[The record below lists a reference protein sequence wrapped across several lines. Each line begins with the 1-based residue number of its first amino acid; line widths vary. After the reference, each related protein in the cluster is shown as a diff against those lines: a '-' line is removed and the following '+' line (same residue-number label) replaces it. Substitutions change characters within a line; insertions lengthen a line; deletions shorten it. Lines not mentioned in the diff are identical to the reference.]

1 MIKDANARVE
11 NSIVGHLIHKPN
23 QRDQVAA
30 KSIVDQLDF
39 SDLYKLRN
47 ALQAKIDAGL
57 IATIPPPSLG
67 YSQLIL
73 DECNRRVSEIESKN
87 SDN

>member
-1 MIKDANARVE
+1 MINNSNARVD
-11 NSIVGHLIHKPN
+11 NSIVGHLLKTPN
-23 QRDQVAA
+23 QRDQAAA
-30 KSIVDQLDF
+30 KIIVDQLDF

-47 ALQAKIDAGL
+47 AIQAKIDAGL